1 MKAIKITLMFLL
13 ILSVFPTLQ
22 AKAMNGSPAEF
33 AINFEGTPYKFAG
46 NTPEEGFDCSGFI
59 VYVFNHFNIKL
70 PRTSEG
76 QFSHGTPVAT
86 EDLQP
91 GDLVFFKDTYKPGIS
106 HTGIY
111 LGDNQFISAE
121 NEKRGVATAK
131 LFGHPYWEP
140 RYIGARR
147 LTDTNSN
154 PNPNQNQNPS
164 PSIPADQEK
173 SFVDVDA
180 KHPAYN
186 AILNLS
192 SSGIINGFPNDEF
205 KPETTITRG
214 QAAAM
219 LNRVLKLTP
228 TQEVIF
234 NDVDKNHQFAV
245 HIAAMNEADILRGY
259 ENGNFGLNDNLTRTQ
274 LAVIVDR
281 AFDLQT
287 KAKGQ
292 VHISSLYD
300 DIPSTYWAMNSI
312 NALKQL
318 DKTGVFQTPTYEFTK
333 IVTRAEFAA
342 AVYSSISAN

>member
-1 MKAIKITLMFLL
+1 MKAIKIALILLL
-13 ILSVFPTLQ
+13 IASVFPTLQ
-22 AKAMNGSPAEF
+22 AKATTGKIDEF
-33 AINFEGTPYKFAG
+33 ALTFEGTPYKFAG

-59 VYVFNHFNIKL
+59 VYVFNHFNIQL

-76 QFSHGTPVAT
+76 QFSHGTPIEA

-121 NEKRGVATAK
+121 NEKRGVAKAK

-140 RYIGARR
+140 RYIGAKR
-147 LTDTNSN
+147 LTDTNTN
-154 PNPNQNQNPS
+154 PNPSPNPS
-164 PSIPADQEK
+164 PTIPDNQEK

-192 SSGIINGFPNDEF
+192 GSGIINGFPNDEF
-205 KPETTITRG
+205 KPEETITRG

-228 TQEVIF
+228 TNNEIVF
-234 NDVDKNHQFAV
+234 KDVDKNHQFAV

-259 ENGNFGLNDNLTRTQ
+259 ENGNFGLNDHLTRTQ

-281 AFDLQT
+281 AFSLQE

-292 VHISSLYD
+292 VHVSSYN

-342 AVYSSISAN
+342 AVYSSINAN

>member
-1 MKAIKITLMFLL
+1 MKAIKITLMLLL
-13 ILSVFPTLQ
+13 IASVFPTLQ
-22 AKAMNGSPAEF
+22 AKATTGSIDEF
-33 AINFEGTPYKFAG
+33 ALNFEGTPYKFAG

-76 QFSHGTPVAT
+76 QFDHGTPIEAA
-86 EDLQP
+86 DLQP
-91 GDLVFFKDTYKPGIS
+91 GDLVFFKDTYKQGIS

-121 NEKRGVATAK
+121 NEKRGVAKAK
-131 LFGHPYWEP
+131 LFGHPYWEQ
-140 RYIGARR
+140 RYIGAKRP
-147 LTDTNSN
+147 TDTNA
-154 PNPNQNQNPS
+154 NPS
-164 PSIPADQEK
+164 PTIPVIQEK

-186 AILNLS
+186 AILDLS

-205 KPETTITRG
+205 KPEETITRG

-228 TQEVIF
+228 MNDEIVF

-281 AFDLQT
+281 AFNLQE

-292 VHISSLYD
+292 VHISSLYN

-342 AVYSSISAN
+342 AVYSAVNTN